1 MKETYTFFNQE
12 SIFTNGKTKWL
23 YLTIFRAH
31 LFKTGF
37 IFDRLSKYKR
47 NINLKKVCLLRE
59 TLCDTNPLKHR
70 NFRGKCI
77 SPFLYIFFALLSCVY
92 ILWKHAVL
100 CAYMFQYR
108 VNEKVCSSGKCARPP
123 QICKTCFV
131 QFANCP
137 PDCSFQ
143 VGWNGLFI
151 SSAFCEL
158 ALLV

>member
-23 YLTIFRAH
+23 YLITFRAD

-47 NINLKKVCLLRE
+47 NINLKKTCLLRE

-77 SPFLYIFFALLSCVY
+77 SPFLNCTFFFAFLSCMY

-100 CAYMFQYR
+100 CACMFQCR
-108 VNEKVCSSGKCARPP
+108 VNKTVCSSGKRARPP

-137 PDCSFQ
+137 PNCSFQ
-143 VGWNGLFI
+143 VGCT
-151 SSAFCEL
+151 AFCEL